1 MLECPTNPKI
11 ISKRI
16 WGSDRFL
23 PDKLVTNDFA
33 HVIQLL
39 TEQKVCN
46 IMLYNKFIN
55 TLKISLSTFSDY
67 FVYFFF
73 SVLTASMGAVC

>member
-33 HVIQLL
+33 HVIQLF

-46 IMLYNKFIN
+46 IML
-55 TLKISLSTFSDY
+55 
-67 FVYFFF
+67 
-73 SVLTASMGAVC
+73 